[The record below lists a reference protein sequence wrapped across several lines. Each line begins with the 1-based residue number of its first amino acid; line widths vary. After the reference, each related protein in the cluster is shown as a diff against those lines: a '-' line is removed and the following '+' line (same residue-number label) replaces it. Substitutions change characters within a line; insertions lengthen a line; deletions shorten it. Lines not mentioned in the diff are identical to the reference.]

1 MFRYNLRNPIELS
14 AMPVGWQN
22 DGKGRKTFIVFFL
35 VFFLGL
41 FQIIFSQ
48 AARYYSRMEP
58 LRGLK
63 ESRPAALSVLLDY
76 VSPNAATTIVR
87 ALSNCHWRVAWFVFL
102 NIFAQTTPIIAG
114 RILRRSKEITTDGA
128 ILFTID
134 PIYFY
139 FTFSITVIYCLSLPF
154 ARMPAPYGAPHYLTT
169 ALDLYPYIYHSNLA
183 QQPEFVTRHP
193 LDDESHLK
201 AQVLLARQQYHF
213 GLYLCEGG
221 RRHIGIATSA
231 LPIDK
236 VVVKHGWLHFNYLF
250 FHRPL
255 IQHFI
260 GREDIPLAHQ
270 HDAGSV
276 LRPVKEPSIKQD
288 PALVISTGVEDA
300 EAQDAPGS
308 ATLTHRS
315 TWTEEQDEGTDDA
328 RYVPLRNLRSGT
340 GP

>member
-1 MFRYNLRNPIELS
+1 
-14 AMPVGWQN
+14 MPVGWQN
-22 DGKGRKTFIVFFL
+22 RGKGRQTFIVFFL
-35 VFFLGL
+35 VFFLSL
-41 FQIIFSQ
+41 FQLIFTP

-63 ESRPAALSVLLDY
+63 ESQPATLSVLLDY

-102 NIFAQTTPIIAG
+102 SIFAQTAPIIARG
-114 RILRRSKEITTDGA
+114 IVRQSKETTTDGA
-128 ILFTID
+128 VTFIID
-134 PIYFY
+134 PLNFY
-139 FTFSITVIYCLSLPF
+139 LTFSITVIYCLSLPF
-154 ARMPAPYGAPHYLTT
+154 ARLPAPYGAPHYLTT

-183 QQPEFVTRHP
+183 QHPEFVTRHP
-193 LDDESHLK
+193 FDDETHVK

-231 LPIDK
+231 LPVDK
-236 VVVKHGWLHFNYLF
+236 VVVKHGWLHFNYRF
-250 FHRPL
+250 FHRPF

-260 GREDIPLAHQ
+260 GREHIPLAHQ

-276 LRPVKEPSIKQD
+276 PKPADERSVDHD
-288 PALVISTGVEDA
+288 PALVISTGVANANVD
-300 EAQDAPGS
+300 AQDAPGS

-315 TWTEEQDEGTDDA
+315 TWTEEQDERTDDA
-328 RYVPLRNLRSGT
+328 RYMPLRNLRCGT
-340 GP
+340 GPQR